1 MQVRVKLV
9 PENRPAAM
17 CVALVYLYL
26 SLAILSSLSL
36 AQAKANDPGNLFVV
50 PIDVLVPAPPIAFKA
65 DGRWDLCYEL
75 RVSSLADTGDVTI
88 TSIDIDGPDDKSL
101 IKLSADE
108 VKASMDSTAAVG
120 AKLGPR
126 TFTTVYMWI
135 SASSLDE
142 IPLAIRHRITV
153 KVSGEPDELSTE
165 TQPIPIIRKPV
176 IVIDPPLR
184 GDHWMAVNGPS
195 DTSSHRRSILP
206 YEGKSYIAQRYAI
219 DWAQLFPDNQ
229 LLHGDKLVNHNYSS
243 YGQTIYAV
251 ADGTITEI
259 KDGIP
264 ENVPG
269 DSRAVEITLQTV
281 GGNHVIE
288 KIAEGVYATYGHMQP
303 GSIRVKQGDRVRR
316 GQILGLVGNSGNSTG
331 PHLHFQLC
339 DANSILACEG
349 IPYAIRSFEV
359 EGHGKAEGLAVTHEK
374 ELPTEGE
381 VVKFK

>member
-1 MQVRVKLV
+1 MPV
-9 PENRPAAM
+9 PENHRAFKEF
-17 CVALVYLYL
+17 ALVCLFL
-26 SLAILSSLSL
+26 SLAILNRPSH
-36 AQAKANDPGNLFVV
+36 AQAKASSPDDAYVV
-50 PIDVLVPAPPIAFKA
+50 PIEVTVPKPPITFKA

-75 RVSSLADTGDVTI
+75 RIASLADTGEITI
-88 TSIDIDGPDDKSL
+88 TGIEIEGPDEKSL
-101 IKLSADE
+101 VKLSADE
-108 VKASMDSTAAVG
+108 VKASIDSTAAVG

-126 TFTTVYMWI
+126 AYTTIYMWI
-135 SASSLDE
+135 TASSLDE
-142 IPLAIRHRITV
+142 IPSAIRHRITT
-153 KVSGEPDELSTE
+153 KVADEPDELSTA
-165 TQPIPIIRKPV
+165 TQPVPIIRTPV
-176 IVIDPPLR
+176 VAIDPPLR

-195 DTSSHRRSILP
+195 DTSSHRRALLP
-206 YEGKSYIAQRYAI
+206 YEGRVFVGQRYAI

-229 LLHGDKLVNHNYSS
+229 LLHGDHLVNRNYSS
-243 YGQTIYAV
+243 YGQPVYAV
-251 ADGTITEI
+251 ADGTVTEM

-288 KIAEGVYATYGHMQP
+288 KISTSVYATYAHMQP
-303 GSIRVKQGDRVRR
+303 GSVRVKQGDRVRR

-359 EGHGKAEGLAVTHEK
+359 EGRGKAEGPVVTHK
-374 ELPTEGE
+374 MELPTEGE